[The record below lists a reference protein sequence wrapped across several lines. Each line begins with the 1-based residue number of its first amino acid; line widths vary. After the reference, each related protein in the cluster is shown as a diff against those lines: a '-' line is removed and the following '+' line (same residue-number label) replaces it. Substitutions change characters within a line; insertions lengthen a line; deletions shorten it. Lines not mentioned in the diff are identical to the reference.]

1 MIFIT
6 WSEGLSSHARQL
18 TRTGKIPEL
27 MRASM
32 GGFRS
37 DDRSFRA
44 AWTAASWMAGSVL
57 LALST
62 MVSKLAVD
70 RFSRMSSSSEKTNK
84 LILFR
89 QTKPVWFFPNPNLN
103 SGSKTLEGY
112 ISSLANVASILPRKI
127 KKVAPR
133 KKSLSPNPWSPIITK
148 YFWKPTTGREPRVPR
163 GQRP

>member
-6 WSEGLSSHARQL
+6 WSEGLSSQARQL

-89 QTKPVWFFPNPNLN
+89 QTKPV
-103 SGSKTLEGY
+103 
-112 ISSLANVASILPRKI
+112 
-127 KKVAPR
+127 
-133 KKSLSPNPWSPIITK
+133 
-148 YFWKPTTGREPRVPR
+148 
-163 GQRP
+163 